1 MLVVDLTFWQDV
13 PAEDSFKEIRKIAS
27 GISME
32 SLKKHDPNTV
42 VFLKDDLFCF
52 LAIKAVGKRYYSEE
66 DETHFWRVLLPQES
80 TGKMFMFDMHDPDV
94 DNETKAVAFTS
105 MLTIL
110 NDDEAEPPIEF
121 LQRPVTKCKNPKTL
135 AGQLSILLTSAV
147 LPFCIQEDDDLVEVA
162 GFELPTEE
170 PKVTLLNFFVKI
182 LRGEIREGNVY
193 LCKFYHR
200 AFLSMYKNSVEIN
213 NLFVSKTI
221 QHNPAY
227 TYLYDDLMKAIYKVF
242 IILFIYKSFKS
253 AKLCSII
260 QRRVYMPSPEEL
272 EDILKN
278 LIQTSDPFGFSNF
291 EDMPDDL
298 EYALLMTQEEARKVF
313 GNLQAQEEAPS
324 EDEVSKALKF
334 SRKSD
339 KVS

>member
-1 MLVVDLTFWQDV
+1 MLVVDLTIWQDV

-27 GISME
+27 GIPME
-32 SLKKHDPNTV
+32 SLKIHDPNTV
-42 VFLKDDLFCF
+42 AFLKDDLFCF

-66 DETHFWRVLLPQES
+66 DRTHFWRVLLPQGS

-94 DNETKAVAFTS
+94 DNEIKSVTFTS
-105 MLTIL
+105 MLTII
-110 NDDEAEPPIEF
+110 NDDEAEPPIEL
-121 LQRPVTKCKNPKTL
+121 LQIPVTKCKNPKTL

-147 LPFCIQEDDDLVEVA
+147 LPYCIQEDDNLVEVE

-170 PKVTLLNFFVKI
+170 PMVTLLNFFVKI
-182 LRGEIREGNVY
+182 LRGEIRDGKVY

-221 QHNPAY
+221 QHNPTY
-227 TYLYDDLMKAIYKVF
+227 TYLYDDLMRAIYKVF
-242 IILFIYKSFKS
+242 IILFIYKSFK
-253 AKLCSII
+253 AATLCSIV
-260 QRRVYMPSPEEL
+260 QRRVYTPTSEEL

-278 LIQTSDPFGFSNF
+278 MIQTSGPFGFSNF

-313 GNLQAQEEAPS
+313 GNLQEQEETPS